1 MTGQAI
7 LDCLE
12 DRLVAAIPSR
22 VKEMEITEP
31 AYCLRIWYFGT
42 DVLPGE
48 RTPSLMLPKEAW
60 RRRMLTERG
69 ENAPYSIWC
78 ADEIYNFRDAAYF
91 AELADST
98 INEMVA
104 EWYSQ
109 MPDRELPDDNDLIP
123 FQGMVRRVA
132 ARLSQ
137 LDWSKNAAV
146 SSDFVVMAADGSHS
160 FGGDYE
166 EMVASVPAERIDQF
180 LSRRLLGGVDSWWTL
195 EEQS

>member
-1 MTGQAI
+1 
-7 LDCLE
+7 
-12 DRLVAAIPSR
+12 
-22 VKEMEITEP
+22 
-31 AYCLRIWYFGT
+31 
-42 DVLPGE
+42 
-48 RTPSLMLPKEAW
+48 
-60 RRRMLTERG
+60 MLTERG

-132 ARLSQ
+132 ARLRFYGFAGVRQ
-137 LDWSKNAAV
+137 SKAL
-146 SSDFVVMAADGSHS
+146 GTP
-160 FGGDYE
+160 GG
-166 EMVASVPAERIDQF
+166 IF
-180 LSRRLLGGVDSWWTL
+180 LL
-195 EEQS
+195 

>member
-1 MTGQAI
+1 MTGRPI

-12 DRLVAAIPSR
+12 ERLVAAIPAR
-22 VKEMEITEP
+22 VKAMEVVEP
-31 AYCLRIWYFGT
+31 VYCLRIWYFGT
-42 DVLPGE
+42 DTLPAE

-60 RRRMLTERG
+60 RQRMLKEKG
-69 ENAPYSIWC
+69 EKAPYFIWC

-91 AELADST
+91 AELADSA

-132 ARLSQ
+132 ARLNQ
-137 LDWSKNAAV
+137 MDWSKYAAA
-146 SSDFVVMAADGSHS
+146 STDFVVIAADGSHS

-180 LSRRLLGGVDSWWTL
+180 RSRRLLGGAASWWTL
-195 EEQS
+195 EEQR